1 MPSTM
6 SLRGYVF
13 NDAGAAQEGVEVK
26 VFKKNT
32 TATALV
38 TATSDTAGLWNAA
51 WDASGDTDAT
61 QVDVQGTSGT
71 SVFRWKYDDR
81 VALNRAF
88 IEELHIIPERDFSFK
103 FAGAPT
109 QNRTITFS
117 DNAGTVALLGAAQ
130 TFSAAQ
136 TFTNTVTVGVDDDGK
151 DVKFYGETSGQYML
165 WDESADEL
173 VLAGDTKLSFHDA
186 AGGENIIASA
196 NGHLEINSGTT
207 LDVTAPTVDINASSA
222 VTVDS
227 AGISLDGSAASNF
240 TTSGGA
246 LTLTS
251 AAAATWSTAAGALT
265 VNGTAGIN
273 LQEGG
278 STIISISDARVLAT
292 SNTASVDLDATGAI
306 QVNSSGGAISIAND
320 NVDQTVNLAT
330 AGTRTLNIGIGDGTD
345 ITTTV
350 MKGTVSVGVDDAGYD
365 VTFFGDTA
373 SRYWLWD
380 TSADGVVQRG
390 TLTVGV
396 DDAGHDVKFFGDTAG
411 AYILWDTSADKLLTA
426 GGAVIDI
433 VKDKLLIGGTAVTTT
448 AAELNLLDTASAGSV
463 VNSKAVIYG
472 SSGELAGTTLAVSG
486 NADIDGIANL
496 DVVDIDGAVQLDATF
511 SVGVDDQ
518 GYDVKFFGDTASAYM
533 LWDTSAD
540 DLILGGAAGLVLGS
554 GGIVFPGTQSEISD
568 GNTLDDYEEA
578 TFTPQLSDGTST
590 LTTSGD
596 YNIQIGQ
603 YTKIGNRVFFNI
615 GIRNTTDLSGLTGTA
630 QLRVVGLPFTAAA
643 TIGRSAV
650 AIGAGSALNLDAAN
664 QTPTGSV
671 VETTNAILFGVWDAT
686 SGLTDMKVSE
696 LSQNGFLNISG
707 HYQIA
712 T

>member
-1 MPSTM
+1 MPSAMT
-6 SLRGYVF
+6 LQGHVF
-13 NDAGAAQEGVEVK
+13 NDSGTALQDVEVK
-26 VFKKNT
+26 VFQKNT
-32 TATALV
+32 TATALA
-38 TATSDTAGLWNAA
+38 TDTSDANGR
-51 WDASGDTDAT
+51 WDLSWTPSDSNTT

-81 VALNRAF
+81 IAVSGA
-88 IEELHIIPERDFSFK
+88 IIGDLRLTPSHNFSFI
-103 FAGAPT
+103 FDGTPT
-109 QNRTITFS
+109 ADRTITFS

-396 DDAGHDVKFFGDTAG
+396 DDAGHDVKFFGDTA
-411 AYILWDTSADKLLTA
+411 
-426 GGAVIDI
+426 
-433 VKDKLLIGGTAVTTT
+433 
-448 AAELNLLDTASAGSV
+448 
-463 VNSKAVIYG
+463 
-472 SSGELAGTTLAVSG
+472 
-486 NADIDGIANL
+486 
-496 DVVDIDGAVQLDATF
+496 
-511 SVGVDDQ
+511 
-518 GYDVKFFGDTASAYM
+518 SAYM

-554 GGIVFPGTQSEISD
+554 GGIVFPDASAAGSAS
-568 GNTLDDYEEA
+568 GNTLDEFEEG
-578 TFTPQLSDGTST
+578 TFDPLLGDGTT
-590 LTTSGD
+590 ELTSNYSNNDGTNPTDHGL
-596 YNIQIGQ
+596 GR
-603 YTKIGNRVFFNI
+603 YTKIGSRVFFSI
-615 GIRNTTDLSGLTGTA
+615 TIRNTNLGALTDTA
-630 QLRVVGLPFTAAA
+630 QLRIVNLPFAS
-643 TIGRSAV
+643 SAV
-650 AIGAGSALNLDAAN
+650 ALSRSAIYVGGASSLNLDAAN
-664 QTPTGSV
+664 QTVTGIVNEDGDIITFS
-671 VETTNAILFGVWDAT
+671 VWDAT
-686 SGLTDMKVSE
+686 DRVNDMKVSE
-696 LSQNGFLNISG
+696 LSASGLLTLSG
-707 HYQIA
+707 HYTA
-712 T
+712 AS